1 MIYLFVSF
9 NIIIFTNGYFTAM
22 HVWTVNF
29 NITYTIEMYVDIIAK
44 FPRAQLWM
52 TSSLIVCKRVIKL
65 INHIGLNCFWLSTC
79 IKYSSQ
85 TLTIIEM
92 YSIEYYFYI
101 MHLES
106 RNDSILKF
114 ESNLKYQ
121 YDAFLTR
128 TCCLDSIFSTIH
140 IYLSFVEWR
149 SGL

>member
-65 INHIGLNCFWLSTC
+65 INHIRLNCFWMSTC

-106 RNDSILKF
+106 RKWFYFKVWIKF
-114 ESNLKYQ
+114 KISVW
-121 YDAFLTR
+121 R
-128 TCCLDSIFSTIH
+128 FSYTDV
-140 IYLSFVEWR
+140 LF
-149 SGL
+149 GLHF